1 MKTPKIV
8 NAMNNVD
15 GELIEAAAAPV
26 HRKPMWQRLGAIAA
40 AFALVLASVLLI
52 GSLIGG
58 TGISATVALDVN
70 PSIEL
75 DIDKKEKVIEAEALN
90 ADARAV
96 LEGMDLRGVD
106 LNVAVNA
113 IIGSMLQHGYISA
126 DKNSILVS
134 VDSDNAE
141 RAAALTASVTENIK
155 KTLGEDHIEP
165 SVLTQSYHKDKT
177 ANKEDISAAKAAL
190 IDKIT
195 AAGMTDGHGTPYTK
209 ETLAELNI
217 HQIKTILES
226 KALEVGGVVSTGEAA
241 TNTFIGKDKAL
252 EIALAAAGVT
262 KADVRDIEVEVDFE
276 RGVMVYD
283 VDFENGKTEFEYEIN
298 AETGEIVMQESEPNG
313 NDRYDRDDDDRYDDD
328 DDDDDDDRYDD
339 DDDDRYDRD
348 DDEVRIDVVSP

>member
-8 NAMNNVD
+8 NAMNNID
-15 GELIEAAAAPV
+15 QELVASAAAPA
-26 HRKPMWQRLGAIAA
+26 HRKPAWQRLGALAA
-40 AFALVLASVLLI
+40 AFALILASVLLI

-75 DIDKKEKVIEAEALN
+75 DVDKNEKIIEAEALN
-90 ADARAV
+90 AEAKTV
-96 LEGMDLRGVD
+96 LEGMNLKGVD

-134 VDSDNAE
+134 VDSNNSE

-155 KTLGEDHIEP
+155 RVLGEDNITP

-177 ANKEDISAAKAAL
+177 SGKHDISPAKAAL

-195 AAGMTDGHGTPYTK
+195 SAGMTDGHGAPYTK

-226 KALEVGGVVSTGEAA
+226 KALEVGGVESTGEAA
-241 TNTFIGKDKAL
+241 NSGFIGREKAL

-262 KADVRDIEVEVDFE
+262 KDSVRDIEVEVDFE
-276 RGVMVYD
+276 RGAMVYD
-283 VDFENGKTEFEYEIN
+283 VDFENDKAEFEYEIN
-298 AETGEIVMQESEPNG
+298 AETGEIVMQETEPND
-313 NDRYDRDDDDRYDDD
+313 NDRY
-328 DDDDDDDRYDD
+328 DDDDDDRYDD
-339 DDDDRYDRD
+339 DDD
-348 DDEVRIDVVSP
+348 EIKIEVVSPKN